1 MKISEKF
8 DDLDENEA
16 ALISY
21 VCAGD
26 PSPDAT
32 KNIVSSLVRG
42 GADIIELGL
51 PFSDPMADGPTIQ
64 AASKRAI
71 EAGMNPDLYFELV
84 SSISNKFNIPFVCMT
99 YYNLIYKRGT
109 EKFVQDCAQSGISGV
124 IVPDL
129 PVEESDELANAC
141 QKNNVDL
148 ILIITPVTGKERI
161 QKVTEKSSGFLYIV
175 SRLGVTGARSN
186 IAENTGQL
194 LKKVNSSIPKAVG
207 FGIYTPKQVKNVVLS
222 GANGVIVGSAFV
234 NIIASNDDIY
244 NRIEKFA
251 AELKNNCYINYS
263 KS

>member
-8 DDLDENEA
+8 DELKSNES

-32 KNIVSSLVRG
+32 KNIVKSLVRG

-64 AASKRAI
+64 AASGRAI

-84 SSISNKFNIPFVCMT
+84 SSISDEFDVPLVCMT
-99 YYNLIYKRGT
+99 YYNLIYKRGI
-109 EKFVQDCAQSGISGV
+109 EKFVQDCALSGISGV

-129 PVEESDELANAC
+129 PVEESEELANAC
-141 QKNNVDL
+141 QKNGVDF
-148 ILIITPVTGKERI
+148 ILIITPVTSDERI
-161 QKVTEKSSGFLYIV
+161 RKITEKASGFMYLV
-175 SRLGVTGARSN
+175 SRLGVTGARNDVADS
-186 IAENTGQL
+186 TGQL
-194 LKKVNSSIPKAVG
+194 LKRVNSFIPKAVG
-207 FGIYTPKQVKNVVLS
+207 FGISSPEQVKKVVSS
-222 GANGVIVGSAFV
+222 GADGVIVGSAFV
-234 NIIASNDDIY
+234 NIIASNDDVE

-251 AELKNNCYINYS
+251 KDLKNSCYL
-263 KS
+263 

>member
-8 DDLDENEA
+8 DKLKSNEA

-32 KNIVSSLVRG
+32 KNIVRSLVRG

-64 AASKRAI
+64 AASGRAI

-84 SSISNKFNIPFVCMT
+84 SSISDEFDIPLVCMT
-99 YYNLIYKRGT
+99 YYNLIYKREI

-129 PVEESDELANAC
+129 PVEESEELANAC
-141 QKNNVDL
+141 HKNGVDF
-148 ILIITPVTGKERI
+148 ILIITPVTSDERI
-161 QKVTEKSSGFLYIV
+161 RKITEKASGFLYLV
-175 SRLGVTGARSN
+175 SRLGVTGARN
-186 IAENTGQL
+186 DVAESTGQL
-194 LKKVNSSIPKAVG
+194 LKRVNSSSSIPKAVG
-207 FGIYTPKQVKNVVLS
+207 FGISNPEQVKKVVSS
-222 GANGVIVGSAFV
+222 GADGVIVGSAFV
-234 NIIASNDDIY
+234 NIIASNDDVE
-244 NRIEKFA
+244 NRIEKFTK
-251 AELKNNCYINYS
+251 ELKNSCYL
-263 KS
+263 